1 MGLSVLFLLFM
12 SSLELIS
19 LRALLNMG
27 FYMGLNGYVFGIGKV
42 SYKA

>member
-1 MGLSVLFLLFM
+1 
-12 SSLELIS
+12 

-42 SYKA
+42 SYKAWSDSLPYQNNIIKLSQIN